1 MANWEQLFNKQRTVK
16 RRMYPEAFVL
26 RAFLS
31 DYPFRMVNIEPGH
44 KVLDLSCG
52 YGRNLEFLQSFGI
65 EVCAT
70 EITEHF
76 VAQLRSAFPSIEFS
90 VGSCQSLPFIDE
102 ELDGVVACNSC
113 YYLDDTSSFS
123 DNLREIFR
131 VLKPGGFFLGSM
143 VASRHSLIVNQPM
156 CPNGTVTISAEDLNR
171 RNSST
176 VFKRGQR
183 IQTFANSDDLQT
195 TLNDFAIDIRIG
207 SIEEKLGDTNRHLW
221 YFACTKRGV

>member
-1 MANWEQLFNKQRTVK
+1 M
-16 RRMYPEAFVL
+16 L
-26 RAFLS
+26 RALLS
-31 DYPFRMVNIEPGH
+31 DYPFRMVDVEPGH

-52 YGRNLEFLQSFGI
+52 YGRNLQFLQSFGV

-70 EITEHF
+70 EVTEQF
-76 VAQLRSAFPSIEFS
+76 VAQLQSVFPSIEFS
-90 VGSCQSLPFIDE
+90 VGSCQSLPFEDE

-113 YYLDDTSSFS
+113 YYLDDTSTFS
-123 DNLREIFR
+123 DNLTEIFR

-143 VASRHSLIVNQPM
+143 VASRHSLIVNQSM
-156 CPNGTVTISAEDLNR
+156 CINGTVTISAEYLNR

-176 VFKRGQR
+176 VFKLGQR
-183 IQTFANSDDLQT
+183 IQTFVNSDDLQT
-195 TLNDFAIDIRIG
+195 TLSDFAIDIRIG

>member
-31 DYPFRMVNIEPGH
+31 DYPFRMVDVKQGQ

-52 YGRNLEFLQSFGI
+52 YGRNLEFLQSVGL

-76 VAQLRSAFPSIEFS
+76 VAQLQTTFPSVAFS
-90 VGSCQSLPFIDE
+90 VGSCQSLPFEDE
-102 ELDGVVACNSC
+102 ELDGIVACNSC
-113 YYLDDTSSFS
+113 YYLNETGTFS

-131 VLKPGGFFLGSM
+131 VIKPGGFFLGSM
-143 VASRHSLIVNQPM
+143 VASRHSLTVNQSV
-156 CPNGTVTISAEDLNR
+156 CPSGTVTISAEDLNR
-171 RNSST
+171 RNSSN
-176 VFKRGQR
+176 VFENGQR
-183 IQTFANSDDLQT
+183 IQTFASSDDLQT
-195 TLNDFAIDIRIG
+195 TLSDFSTGIRIG

-221 YFACTKRGV
+221 YFACIKRGG